1 VAVKAGKGPDSHILD
16 FETEESAKDWISTKA
31 KYWPGGEQSRTG
43 SEPLSYVEDYF
54 QTMGWACCWA
64 NGRRPVYQRF
74 VLTLIMDRGADGVE

>member
-16 FETEESAKDWISTKA
+16 FETEEFAKDWISTKA

-54 QTMGWACCWA
+54 QTMGWAWLL
-64 NGRRPVYQRF
+64 G
-74 VLTLIMDRGADGVE
+74 E